1 MRSLQLNKR
10 PLWFE
15 PFLQQ
20 LKKELGYPFDISKYS
35 QLLQWANDQS
45 WTEAGVPMYRLY
57 NVCRVLFL
65 QNHEHESVFKDRF
78 LEYLVDELAYEQ
90 TLAEKAAA
98 GKIEQPVPVNPV
110 TPAKTPV
117 TPAPVKPAV
126 NAEMAEPPDEDPE
139 EATEKK
145 KKYLNLTIPEVGSNE
160 AIVAAMQS
168 GSKYLFTAD
177 AYLPLTKREMLHGW
191 RQLRKR
197 ESYVYSNRLDVKTTV
212 QQIASEGILLKPVFE
227 KEQVNSD
234 DLLLILIDCKG
245 SMTPFHHLSNK
256 LVEAATSG
264 GGHRN
269 ARVYYFY
276 NCPAGVVYK
285 NQALTEPVPLET
297 LYSMIRPNHT
307 NALII
312 SDAGAARG
320 GVNEVRIQQTIKFL
334 KGDQKGKVTPGLHKS
349 ALFVVWLN
357 PMPRHRWVN
366 TSAAAIAENG
376 DTPMFSLMG
385 DSYSTD
391 GSLKDGYLN
400 FLQAINKLMGR

>member
-1 MRSLQLNKR
+1 MRPLQLNKR

-20 LKKELGYPFDISKYS
+20 LKKELGYPFDISKYT
-35 QLLQWANDQS
+35 QLLQWANDQP
-45 WTEAGVPMYRLY
+45 WTDAGVPMYKLY
-57 NVCRVLFL
+57 GICRVLFL
-65 QNHEHESVFKDRF
+65 QNHEHEAIFRDRF
-78 LEYLVDELAYEQ
+78 FEYLINELAYEQ
-90 TLAEKAAA
+90 SLVEKEIV
-98 GKIEQPVPVNPV
+98 KTDQPVVNPV
-110 TPAKTPV
+110 EPTKAPITPLTSG
-117 TPAPVKPAV
+117 PVKPIEDT
-126 NAEMAEPPDEDPE
+126 EMAEPPDEDPE
-139 EATEKK
+139 EATENK
-145 KKYLNLTIPEVGSNE
+145 KKYLNLTIPAAGTDDAIASLQASN
-160 AIVAAMQS
+160 
-168 GSKYLFTAD
+168 KYLFSAD

-197 ESYVYSNRLDVKTTV
+197 ESYVFSNRLDVKTTV
-212 QQIASEGILLKPVFE
+212 QQIAREGVLLKPIFE

-245 SMTPFHHLSNK
+245 SMTPFHYLSKK
-256 LVEAATSG
+256 LVEAAMSG

-276 NCPAGVVYK
+276 NCPTGVVYK
-285 NQALTEPVPLET
+285 NAALTEPVPLET
-297 LYSMIRPNHT
+297 LYSMIRSNHT

-320 GVNEVRIQQTIKFL
+320 GINKERINQTIRFL
-334 KGDQKGKVTPGLHKS
+334 EGDKKDKPGLHKS

-366 TSAAAIAENG
+366 TTAAAICEES
-376 DTPMFSLMG
+376 DTPMFSLMDDG
-385 DSYSTD
+385 YSAD
-391 GSLKDGYLN
+391 GLLKDGYLN

>member
-1 MRSLQLNKR
+1 MRPLQLNKR

-20 LKKELGYPFDISKYS
+20 LKKELGYPFDISKYT
-35 QLLQWANDQS
+35 QLLQWANDQPWS
-45 WTEAGVPMYRLY
+45 EAGVPMYKLY
-57 NVCRVLFL
+57 SICRVLFL
-65 QNHEHESVFKDRF
+65 QDHEHEVIFRDRF
-78 LEYLVDELAYEQ
+78 FDYLIDELAYEQ
-90 TLAEKAAA
+90 TLVEKEAVD
-98 GKIEQPVPVNPV
+98 KIDHPASINPA
-110 TPAKTPV
+110 TLPKEPLMSAPAKSTTDFV
-117 TPAPVKPAV
+117 I
-126 NAEMAEPPDEDPE
+126 AEPPDEEPE

-145 KKYLNLTIPEVGSNE
+145 KKYLNLFIPEAGVDDAIAALQTSN
-160 AIVAAMQS
+160 
-168 GSKYLFTAD
+168 KYLFSAD

-197 ESYVYSNRLDVKTTV
+197 ESYVWSSRLDVKTTV

-234 DLLLILIDCKG
+234 DLLLVLIDCKG
-245 SMTPFHHLSNK
+245 SMTPFHNFSNK
-256 LVEAATSG
+256 LVEAAVSG

-269 ARVYYFY
+269 ALVYYFY
-276 NCPAGVVYK
+276 NCPAGVVYR
-285 NQALTEPVPLET
+285 NPTLTEPVPLET

-320 GVNEVRIQQTIKFL
+320 GVNEERVKQTIRFL
-334 KGDQKGKVTPGLHKS
+334 KGDQNERVTPGLHKS
-349 ALFVVWLN
+349 SLFVVWLN

-366 TSAAAIAENG
+366 TTAAAIAENS
-376 DTPMFSLMG
+376 DTPMFSLMDDG
-385 DSYSTD
+385 YSTD
-391 GSLKDGYLN
+391 GLLKDGYLN